1 MIKAILAAIIAIIAI
16 IVLVIFILPTAA
28 VKQENTTAPNQ
39 SVTNVPSVINPQINL
54 SSLYWSFSG
63 EATQNS
69 NVCSNKSRLNTNE
82 FTITGSSNVNLAQLE
97 GCYIKL
103 NGQKTSS
110 TIRILTN
117 ELKVSAQALTH
128 FENSAQACCDYQN
141 KSYCTQ
147 TTNITVCPLNL
158 TDIELPS
165 VGKRC
170 KVFSDCTGY
179 CETILSDFT
188 PNNCGNPYSFC
199 GSHEFCACACLN
211 TSYKLS

>member
-1 MIKAILAAIIAIIAI
+1 MMKAILAAVIAIITI
-16 IVLVIFILPTAA
+16 IVLVIAILPASVNQNVPA
-28 VKQENTTAPNQ
+28 QNQ
-39 SVTNVPSVINPQINL
+39 SVTNVTPELNPQLSL

-103 NGQKTSS
+103 NGQKASS
-110 TIRILTN
+110 VLRSLTN

-128 FENSAQACCDYQN
+128 FENNAQACCDYQN

-147 TTNITVCPLNL
+147 TTNITVCTLNL

-165 VGKRC
+165 VAKRC
-170 KVFSDCTGY
+170 KIFSDCTGY
-179 CETILSDFT
+179 CENILSDFT

-199 GSHEFCACACLN
+199 GSSDSCACICLN